1 MSQALRVLI
10 VQDDAVSRV
19 LLERLLVQSALG
31 AHEVHHADRLA
42 EALKAVKD
50 AQFDIIIFDLGLRDG
65 AGVDSI
71 VQIHARAP
79 ELPVIVLT
87 ELNDERT
94 AAAAIQNGAQDYLVK
109 GQIDEP
115 LLDHAIRYALERK
128 RMEQALCTSET
139 HLRNIVEH
147 STNLFYSHAPDNTLT
162 YVSPRCH
169 EILGY
174 GSEELGMHWT
184 ALITDHPVNKE
195 AVRLTEEAIRTGR
208 AQRPYEIEVR
218 TKDGRKKWL
227 EIHEAPV
234 VVNGR
239 TVSIVGAA
247 TDITAR
253 RQAEEALRQSEKRM
267 RLIVEASPL
276 PLHLTRPA
284 TGEIILANR
293 ATCELFGYSPNEILH
308 RRTPDLYADPE
319 RDRPAVLA
327 LLRQQGRVVQRE
339 LTMRKSDGTVFP
351 VLLSLEPTEYEG
363 QEATLAVVYDL
374 TERKLAQEALQAESL
389 FRNTII
395 ANAAEGLCVC
405 QEIPDHP
412 FITFTIWNY
421 RMTEITGYT
430 MDEINRVGWY
440 EAMYPDPQVR
450 ARAAER
456 VARMQQG
463 DDLVAEEWTITR
475 RDGQK
480 RTLLISTSILVSNS
494 PQIHVLAVMQDITDR
509 QRAEESLLLK
519 DSAISSAASGIAFID
534 LERQVTFVNP
544 SCLTMWGYDL
554 ESEVLGKPFSILL
567 GSGQQGL
574 TAFGS
579 ILEAGI
585 WCGDLPAHRK
595 DGSEF
600 IVQTSGNLV
609 KDKQGKPICIML
621 SLVDVT
627 ESRRVHE
634 ILDRKQKNLEAIFDA
649 APLGMLLV
657 NVQRLVVRAN
667 DAIRQMSGKEYR
679 EILNQHPCR
688 ALTCALAD
696 RHGGSQQQRPA
707 CESCALQGLVESVFQ
722 SGVPVHGVETRP
734 TLCGWGAEV
743 RPWLSLNVEP
753 VDIDG
758 SPHIVVALN
767 DITERKEAEEQLRET
782 MELKSQFI
790 STVSHELRTPLTAMK
805 EAVSIVAE
813 GPAGRLSK
821 DQRHFLD
828 IAGRNIER
836 LGRLIDDVL
845 DFQKLSAGKMRF
857 VMEPNRVERTFDEA
871 FHTML
876 PHARQRQL
884 DLSVDLESNLPPIV
898 YDHDR
903 MIQVLTNLL
912 SNAIKF
918 TPEGGRIRISARRRG
933 EYLAVAVADT
943 GLGIPKEAL
952 SKIFTRFYR
961 VHRPGKEIKGTGL
974 GLAIVDKIVSGH
986 GGRVEVESEVDKGST
1001 FTVLLPIQPRQP
1013 ADGVPE
1019 QASAHLENTLTD
1031 HTQS

>member
-10 VQDDAVSRV
+10 VQDDDVSRA
-19 LLERLLVQSALG
+19 LLERLLVQSSLG

-42 EALKAVKD
+42 EALKTVKD
-50 AQFDIIIFDLGLRDG
+50 ARFDIIVFDLGLGNG
-65 AGVDSI
+65 AGVES
-71 VQIHARAP
+71 VMQLHARAP
-79 ELPVIVLT
+79 DVPMIVLT
-87 ELNDERT
+87 DLDDERT
-94 AAAAIQNGAQDYLVK
+94 AAAAVQSGAQDYLVK

-128 RMEQALCTSET
+128 RMEQALQTSET
-139 HLRNIVEH
+139 YLRSIVEH
-147 STNLFYSHAPDNTLT
+147 STNLFYSHTLDHTLT
-162 YVSPRCH
+162 YASPRCR
-169 EILGY
+169 EMLGY
-174 GSEELGMHWT
+174 SPEEFAMRWT
-184 ALITDHPVNKE
+184 DLLTDHPVNKE

-218 TKDGRKKWL
+218 MKDGRKKWL

-267 RLIVEASPL
+267 RLIVEAAPL

-293 ATCELFGYSPNEILH
+293 ATCELFGYGANEILY

-319 RDRPAVLA
+319 HDRPAILAVLHQ
-327 LLRQQGRVVQRE
+327 RGRVVQRE
-339 LTMRKSDGTVFP
+339 LAMRKSDGTVFP
-351 VLLSLEPTEYEG
+351 ALLSLEPTEYEG

-374 TERKLAQEALQAESL
+374 TERKRAQEALQAESL
-389 FRNTII
+389 FRNAII
-395 ANAAEGLCVC
+395 TNAAEGLCVC
-405 QEIPDHP
+405 QELPDHP
-412 FITFTIWNY
+412 FITFTVWNY

-430 MDEINRVGWY
+430 MDEINHVGWY
-440 EAMYPDPQVR
+440 EAMCPDAEAR
-450 ARAAER
+450 ARAVER
-456 VARMQQG
+456 MARIRQG
-463 DDLVAEEWTITR
+463 DDLVAAEWTITR

-494 PQIHVLAVMQDITDR
+494 PQIHVLAVVQDITER

-519 DSAISSAASGIAFID
+519 DIAIHGAASGIAFID
-534 LERQVTFVNP
+534 LDRQVTFVNP
-544 SCLTMWGYDL
+544 SCLAMWGYDL

-574 TAFGS
+574 TAFES
-579 ILEAGI
+579 ILETGI
-585 WCGDLPAHRK
+585 WCGDLAVHRK

-600 IVQTSGNLV
+600 AVQTSGNLV

-627 ESRRVHE
+627 ESRRIHE

-657 NVQRLVVRAN
+657 NEQRLVVRAN
-667 DAIRQMSGKEYR
+667 DAIRQMSGNEYR
-679 EILNQHPCR
+679 EILHQHPCR

-696 RHGGSQQQRPA
+696 RRGESQQQPA
-707 CESCALQGLVESVFQ
+707 ICESCALQGLVESAFQ
-722 SGVPVHGVETRP
+722 SGVPVHGVEIRP
-734 TLCGWGAEV
+734 TLCGRGAEV

-753 VDIDG
+753 VHIDG
-758 SPHIVVALN
+758 SPHVVVALH
-767 DITERKEAEEQLRET
+767 DITDRKEAEEQLRET

-805 EAVSIVAE
+805 EAVGIVAE
-813 GPAGRLSK
+813 GAAGKLSK

-857 VMEPNRVERTFDEA
+857 VMEPNRIERTIDEA
-871 FHTML
+871 YHTML

-918 TPEGGRIRISARRRG
+918 TPEGGHIRISAQRRG
-933 EYLAVAVADT
+933 EHLAVAVSDT

-952 SKIFTRFYR
+952 GKLFTRFYR

-1001 FTVLLPIQPRQP
+1001 FTVLLPIQPNP
-1013 ADGVPE
+1013 TAEGTPKEADAG
-1019 QASAHLENTLTD
+1019 LENTQID
-1031 HTQS
+1031 HAQS

>member
-1 MSQALRVLI
+1 MSQCLRVLI
-10 VQDDAVSRV
+10 VQDDVPSRD
-19 LLERLLVQSALG
+19 LLERLLAQSALG

-42 EALKAVKD
+42 EALKAVQD
-50 AQFDIIIFDLGLRDG
+50 ARFDVIIFDLCLRDG
-65 AGVDSI
+65 GGVDS
-71 VQIHARAP
+71 VAQLHARVPQVA
-79 ELPVIVLT
+79 VIVLI
-87 ELNDERT
+87 ELDDERT
-94 AAAAIQNGAQDYLVK
+94 AATAVQSGAQDYLVK

-128 RMEQALCTSET
+128 RMEDALCTSET
-139 HLRNIVEH
+139 HLRSIIEH
-147 STNLFYSHAPDNTLT
+147 STNLFYSHTPDHTLT
-162 YVSPRCH
+162 YASPQCR
-169 EILGY
+169 EMLGY
-174 GSEELGMHWT
+174 SPEEFRMRWT
-184 ALITDHPVNKE
+184 DLITDHPVNKE

-208 AQRPYEIEVR
+208 AQRPYEIEIL

-253 RQAEEALRQSEKRM
+253 KHAEEALRQSEKRM

-293 ATCELFGYSPNEILH
+293 ATCELFGYSANEILH
-308 RRTPDLYADPE
+308 HSTPDLYADPE
-319 RDRPAVLA
+319 HDRPVVLA
-327 LLRQQGRVVQRE
+327 TLRQRGRVVQRE
-339 LTMRKSDGTVFP
+339 LAMQKSDGTVFP

-363 QEATLAVVYDL
+363 QEVTLAVVYDL
-374 TERKLAQEALQAESL
+374 TERKRAQEALQEESL

-405 QEIPDHP
+405 HEIPDHP
-412 FITFTIWNY
+412 FIVFTIWNY
-421 RMTEITGYT
+421 RITEITGYT

-440 EAMYPDPQVR
+440 QAMYPDPQVR
-450 ARAAER
+450 ARAVER
-456 VARMQQG
+456 MARMQQG

-480 RTLLISTSILVSNS
+480 RVLLISTSILVSNS
-494 PQIHVLAVMQDITDR
+494 PQIHVLAVMQDITER

-519 DSAISSAASGIAFID
+519 DSAINSAASGIAFID
-534 LERQVTFVNP
+534 LERQVTFANP

-554 ESEVLGKPFSILL
+554 ESEVLSKPFSILL

-574 TAFGS
+574 TVFES
-579 ILEAGI
+579 ILETGI
-585 WCGDLPAHRK
+585 WCGDLAARRK

-600 IVQTSGNLV
+600 IVQASGNLV

-627 ESRRVHE
+627 ESRRIHE

-657 NVQRLVVRAN
+657 NEQRLVVRAN

-679 EILNQHPCR
+679 EILNQPPCR

-696 RHGGSQQQRPA
+696 RHGESQQQPSL

-722 SGVPVHGVETRP
+722 SGMAVHGVETRP
-734 TLCGWGAEV
+734 TLCGRGAEV
-743 RPWLSLNVEP
+743 QPWLSVNVEP
-753 VDIDG
+753 VHIDG
-758 SPHIVVALN
+758 GPHVVVALN
-767 DITERKEAEEQLRET
+767 NITDRKEAEEQLRET

-813 GPAGRLSK
+813 GAAGKLSK

-828 IAGRNIER
+828 IAGRNMER

-857 VMEPNRVERTFDEA
+857 VMEPNRIERTIDEA
-871 FHTML
+871 YHTML
-876 PHARQRQL
+876 PQARHRQL
-884 DLSVDLESNLPPIV
+884 DLSVDLESNLPPVV

-918 TPEGGRIRISARRRG
+918 TPEGGRIRISAQRRG
-933 EYLAVAVADT
+933 EHVAVAVSDT

-952 SKIFTRFYR
+952 GKIFTRFYR

-1001 FTVLLPIQPRQP
+1001 FTILLPIQSDPTAEDTPKQ
-1013 ADGVPE
+1013 AD
-1019 QASAHLENTLTD
+1019 ARLENTPTD